1 MCKRALAFALV
12 LLLLLL
18 TACSTAPA
26 ADAPANNDTPA
37 NAPANNDTPADSDT
51 PADTET
57 PAGSDTPAT
66 GNAPAEDDPYGGL
79 VLPLSDG
86 STTFRVYRAT
96 SDSITRFEWNDF
108 SQVPGFARAEELTGV
123 KIQWEVASDFITQF
137 PLMIAS
143 GDWPDAGFYWMNG
156 NFMTGLDKYV
166 DDEIMLDLT
175 DLIHDYC
182 PNYAKIRT
190 GDEVTARDTMEDDGR
205 LVAFYNIM
213 KSEQGAFMANV
224 ANGKW
229 IREWGGDPT
238 LTTYDDYHDFLAFA
252 VDKYH
257 PEAPYTFNA
266 KGLDPILM
274 AGFELSPDWVV
285 IEGDV
290 QYSPAEE
297 RCKEYVELMRQWWSE
312 GLLWKDVFSGERY
325 SFQDAAA
332 GGAAINMCSMAWID
346 WQGSFSEDPEYYAQ
360 PVHYPAKKAG
370 DIRHI
375 AHSFSIPRKNEGCCG
390 YLFSTCQDP
399 VVMAQWFDFWYT
411 EPGALLA
418 NYGIEGVSYEFD
430 ENGKPY
436 FIGYVVDNEEGY
448 AASTAWL
455 RYIADN
461 VPHHY
466 DWERE
471 INDTMS
477 ENALSSQSIWD
488 GNYEEKYTYPKF
500 VTRPLEESEEFGRI
514 MADVQTYVQEN
525 IPRFI
530 NGEKSM
536 DEWDDYAAHLKAI
549 GIDKAIRI
557 QQDAYDRY
565 IARGTK

>member
-1 MCKRALAFALV
+1 
-12 LLLLLL
+12 
-18 TACSTAPA
+18 
-26 ADAPANNDTPA
+26 
-37 NAPANNDTPADSDT
+37 
-51 PADTET
+51 
-57 PAGSDTPAT
+57 
-66 GNAPAEDDPYGGL
+66 
-79 VLPLSDG
+79 
-86 STTFRVYRAT
+86 
-96 SDSITRFEWNDF
+96 
-108 SQVPGFARAEELTGV
+108 
-123 KIQWEVASDFITQF
+123 
-137 PLMIAS
+137 
-143 GDWPDAGFYWMNG
+143 
-156 NFMTGLDKYV
+156 
-166 DDEIMLDLT
+166 
-175 DLIHDYC
+175 
-182 PNYAKIRT
+182 
-190 GDEVTARDTMEDDGR
+190 
-205 LVAFYNIM
+205 
-213 KSEQGAFMANV
+213 
-224 ANGKW
+224 
-229 IREWGGDPT
+229 
-238 LTTYDDYHDFLAFA
+238 
-252 VDKYH
+252 
-257 PEAPYTFNA
+257 
-266 KGLDPILM
+266 
-274 AGFELSPDWVV
+274 
-285 IEGDV
+285 
-290 QYSPAEE
+290 
-297 RCKEYVELMRQWWSE
+297 
-312 GLLWKDVFSGERY
+312 
-325 SFQDAAA
+325 
-332 GGAAINMCSMAWID
+332 
-346 WQGSFSEDPEYYAQ
+346 
-360 PVHYPAKKAG
+360 
-370 DIRHI
+370 
-375 AHSFSIPRKNEGCCG
+375 
-390 YLFSTCQDP
+390 
-399 VVMAQWFDFWYT
+399 MAQWFDFWYT